1 MRGIKFI
8 SHLLTA
14 VALTV
19 ASATP
24 ALAEE
29 NDNKATYSGQFDSL
43 AAAMLQFYANKS
55 GVGLPGL
62 LESNSPQVASILGS
76 PMLAPQIGSVS
87 TTQDLQARLK
97 LTGVS
102 FDFSS
107 MSSMSDLFAQVNSKA
122 GTIDGKVTLFGAEY
136 ASKLAA
142 MQAPSLSMPALDGSS
157 LPTPGSQIPTESLA
171 FGLFVNSSLT
181 NLVANHPNVFAQVQS
196 SGLGS
201 PAALAAWKDSM
212 LKAGTVVGSNLSRLP
227 MPCVAEMLSGM
238 ASGVATATSS
248 ACGSCS
254 IAGSY
259 LHNQA
264 GKLLDPT
271 ANTSLPGSNNS
282 SPTQTQPW
290 LQGALQNA
298 NPGLSAQLNQ
308 VFAPNAS
315 ISSCV
320 SSSTAVSGA
329 LSNALPGLFG
339 NLKPSEPT
347 SSITVP
353 SLPQGFGSSTL
364 PAFPGGFGSLQPDTN
379 R

>member
-1 MRGIKFI
+1 M
-8 SHLLTA
+8 L
-14 VALTV
+14 V
-19 ASATP
+19 SATP

-29 NDNKATYSGQFDSL
+29 NDSKASYAGQFDSL

-55 GVGLPGL
+55 GVGLSGL
-62 LESNSPQVASILGS
+62 LQSNSPQVAGILGS

-87 TTQDLQARLK
+87 TTQDLQSRLK

-107 MSSMSDLFAQVNSKA
+107 MSSMSELFSQVNAKA

-136 ASKLAA
+136 ASKLAE
-142 MQAPSLSMPALDGSS
+142 MQAPSLSLPTLNGGS
-157 LPTPGSQIPTESLA
+157 LPAPGSQVPAEGLA
-171 FGLFVNSSLT
+171 FGLFMNSSLT

-201 PAALAAWKDSM
+201 PAALSAWKDSM

-238 ASGVATATSS
+238 ASGVATSSSS

-271 ANTSLPGSNNS
+271 ANTSLPSGSGS

-308 VFAPNAS
+308 VFAPSAS

-320 SSSTAVSGA
+320 ASSTAVSGA

-339 NLKPSEPT
+339 NLKPTAPT
-347 SSITVP
+347 SSLTVP
-353 SLPQGFGSSTL
+353 SLPQGFGISTL
-364 PAFPGGFGSLQPDTN
+364 PAFPGGFGSLRPEG
-379 R
+379 RR